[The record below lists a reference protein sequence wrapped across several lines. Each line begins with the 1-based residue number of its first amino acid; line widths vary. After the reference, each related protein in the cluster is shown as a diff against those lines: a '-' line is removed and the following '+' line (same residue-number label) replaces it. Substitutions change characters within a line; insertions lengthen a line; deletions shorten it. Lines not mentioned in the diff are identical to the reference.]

1 MSALFLKPLDVLYLR
16 GNKLFGAAGDDA
28 GAQMPPWPSVAA
40 GAIRSRMLV
49 DAGVNP
55 AAFAIADVPVDGAIG
70 RCLGTPKQPGTFRL
84 ARFTLGQKL
93 AGDVAEPLLPLP
105 ADWLATGDAG
115 SPQMHRLMPR
125 ALPDGVSGSGAL
137 PLVPT
142 LRIGKQE
149 KPCSG
154 LFLTGQGLAAWLR
167 DEAPEAAHVVGSGKL
182 WKLDSRL
189 GIAMDADKRTAE
201 EGRIYTSDA
210 VALADG
216 VGLVAE
222 VHGAD
227 GLLPQSGLLRLGGDG
242 RGATVMP
249 VSVSWPEPDWD
260 AIAQTGCFRLL
271 LTSPGLF
278 SEGWRPPQEGALQG
292 VRLVA
297 AAVHRAEVVSGW
309 DVAIHAPKPAE
320 RCAPPGSVYWFEGFG
335 GDITALQAL
344 VRDGLP
350 CSDAARRAEGFNACL
365 IGNWNKER
373 SDV

>member
-16 GNKLFGAAGDDA
+16 GNKIFGASGGDDA
-28 GAQMPPWPSVAA
+28 EAQMPPWPSVAA

-55 AAFAIADVPVDGAIG
+55 AAFAKGDVSLTRDMDAS
-70 RCLGTPKQPGTFRL
+70 LGTPKQPGTFRL
-84 ARFTLGQKL
+84 ARFTLARRQ
-93 AGDVAEPLLPLP
+93 GDAEEIEPLLPLP

-115 SPQMHRLMPR
+115 SPRMHRLMPR
-125 ALPDGVSGSGAL
+125 PLPEGVAGSAAL
-137 PLVPT
+137 PLVPA

-167 DEAPEAAHVVGSGKL
+167 DEAPEAAHVEPSGKL
-182 WKLDSRL
+182 WQLDARL
-189 GIAMDADKRTAE
+189 GIAMDANKRAAE

-216 VGLVAE
+216 VGFLAE
-222 VHGAD
+222 VSGAE

-242 RGATVMP
+242 RGAAVAP
-249 VSVSWPEPDWD
+249 ASVTWPEPDWD
-260 AIAQTGCFRLL
+260 AIAATGCFRLM

-278 SEGWRPPQEGALQG
+278 DDGWRPKLEDA
-292 VRLVA
+292 RLVA
-297 AAVHRAEVVSGW
+297 AAVNRAMVVSGW
-309 DVAIHAPKPAE
+309 DLAAHAPKPAE
-320 RCAPPGSVYWFEGFG
+320 RCAPPGAVYWFEGFDG
-335 GDITALQAL
+335 VVADLQAW
-344 VRDGLP
+344 VRYGLP
-350 CSDAARRAEGFNACL
+350 CADKARCAEGFNACL
-365 IGNWNKER
+365 IGNWSKER